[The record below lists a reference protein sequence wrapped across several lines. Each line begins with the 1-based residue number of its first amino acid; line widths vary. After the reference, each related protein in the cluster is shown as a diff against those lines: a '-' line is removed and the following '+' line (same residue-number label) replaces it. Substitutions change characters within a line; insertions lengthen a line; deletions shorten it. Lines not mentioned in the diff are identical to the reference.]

1 MMAHWQLHLQQTAAR
16 SHQKNRLH
24 HPNPLGMERRP
35 PLRQRAHWLEEGRV
49 ALECA
54 LAQLHRAVHRST
66 W

>member
-1 MMAHWQLHLQQTAAR
+1 MTTHWQLHLQGTAAR
-16 SHQKNRLH
+16 PHQENRLH
-24 HPNPLGMERRP
+24 PLGTERRRL